1 MSALGRK
8 STVQSV
14 CSSIR
19 KVFMTSTAISV
30 ENVWKQ
36 FRLYHNKNQYLKSAI
51 LHGGRSRYEE
61 FWALKDVSFEI
72 PQGSTFGLIGSN
84 GSGKSTM
91 LKCLTGILTP
101 ERGNINISGRI
112 AALLELGSGFHPDLS
127 GRENIFLN
135 GAILGMTSKE
145 ILRKLDEIIS
155 FAGLEQFID
164 TPVKNY
170 SSGMTVRL
178 GFAIAINVDPEILI
192 IDEVL
197 AVGDAAF
204 QKKCME
210 KIGDFRN
217 EGRTIIF
224 VSHGVGLVAAIC
236 DSVAWIEKGVLRELG
251 NAQTVVEHYNADS
264 YSAQPNTSTEV
275 GQQWG
280 SGEVAITN
288 VTLADSSGNSGHQ
301 FHTED
306 PVVITINFSSQI
318 ELTNL
323 SVAVR
328 INHIYGTYIWGTS
341 TDSHSIKVPIEI
353 GAGCISL
360 KLDHLPLLEGTYE
373 LSVVVSDLVAI
384 REFDHWEKGVR
395 FDVIQKSFSNSG
407 IVNIESEW
415 LLDK

>member
-1 MSALGRK
+1 
-8 STVQSV
+8 
-14 CSSIR
+14 
-19 KVFMTSTAISV
+19 
-30 ENVWKQ
+30 
-36 FRLYHNKNQYLKSAI
+36 
-51 LHGGRSRYEE
+51 
-61 FWALKDVSFEI
+61 
-72 PQGSTFGLIGSN
+72 
-84 GSGKSTM
+84 
-91 LKCLTGILTP
+91 
-101 ERGNINISGRI
+101 
-112 AALLELGSGFHPDLS
+112 
-127 GRENIFLN
+127 
-135 GAILGMTSKE
+135 
-145 ILRKLDEIIS
+145 
-155 FAGLEQFID
+155 
-164 TPVKNY
+164 
-170 SSGMTVRL
+170 MTVRL

-251 NAQTVVEHYNADS
+251 NAQTVVEHYNAES

-306 PVVITINFSSQI
+306 PVVVTINFSSQI

-328 INHIYGTYIWGTS
+328 INHIYGTYVWGTS

-353 GAGCISL
+353 GAGRISL

-415 LLDK
+415 LLEK